1 MRTFV
6 LYTLA
11 RLALFVGVFGLIWL
25 IFSRWLEWST
35 VSALY
40 TAIIAMA
47 VSSVVSLLV
56 LGSLR
61 DDFAVHVARR
71 AERATAAYEARRS
84 AEDSDVASGATARDK
99 GVPGERCSLGE
110 DGDDAARQ

>member
-1 MRTFV
+1 M
-6 LYTLA
+6 LYTMA
-11 RLALFVGVFGLIWL
+11 RLALFAAVFGLIWL
-25 IFSRWLEWST
+25 IVNRWLAWST

-47 VSSVVSLLV
+47 ISSIVSLLV

-61 DDFAVHVARR
+61 DDFAAHVARR

-84 AEDSDVASGATARDK
+84 AEDSDVVSGATARDK
-99 GVPGERCSLGE
+99 GLPGDRRRLAD